1 MDASILQY
9 IINGIF
15 EGSVYAMIAVGLS
28 LIFGIL
34 EVVNF
39 AHGEFYM
46 LGAVILFVFFK
57 IFGMPYWIGVILSM
71 LCMAAFGIIIERI
84 TIRPLV
90 GKGWLLPII
99 ATFALSMGLQN
110 FIIVTFGTIPKPVVT
125 TYAEQVINIGGVCF
139 TLQRLF
145 ILIFA
150 VGGFYLLH
158 LFLKRT
164 KTGKAMRAI
173 SQNREASQ
181 IVGIDVN
188 KIYMVT
194 FAIGSAFAGLAG
206 SIVGPIYVIYP
217 TMGALLSMK
226 AFACVIMGGFGN
238 VKGAIYSAY
247 ILGIIGSLGA
257 SFIAQTYKDIIIF
270 AVLII
275 VLLVRPHGLFGK
287 KVGI

>member
-1 MDASILQY
+1 MNGSIIQY
-9 IINGIF
+9 LINGVF

-46 LGAVILFVFFK
+46 LGAVFLFVFFK
-57 IFGMPYWIGVILSM
+57 ILGMPYWIGVILSVM
-71 LCMAAFGIIIERI
+71 FMAAFGVLVERL
-84 TIRPLV
+84 TIRPLI

-99 ATFALSMGLQN
+99 ATFALSLGLQN
-110 FIIVTFGTIPKPVVT
+110 FIIVTFGSTPKPVVT
-125 TYAEQVINIGGVCF
+125 KYANNVIDIGGIYF
-139 TLQRLF
+139 TQQRLF

-150 VGGFYLLH
+150 ITAFVLLH
-158 LFLKRT
+158 IFLKKT

-173 SQNREASQ
+173 SQNRDAAQ
-181 IVGIDVN
+181 IVGIDTN
-188 KIYMVT
+188 KIYMIT
-194 FAIGSAFAGLAG
+194 FAIGSGLAGLAG
-206 SIVGPIYVIYP
+206 AIVGPIYVIYP
-217 TMGALLSMK
+217 TMGALLSLK

-257 SFIAQTYKDIIIF
+257 SFVSQTYKDIIIF
-270 AVLII
+270 AVLIC
-275 VLLVRPHGLFGK
+275 VLLVRPHGIFGK

>member
-1 MDASILQY
+1 MDVSILQY
-9 IINGIF
+9 IVNGIF
-15 EGSVYAMIAVGLS
+15 EGSIYAMIAVGLS

-46 LGAVILFVFFK
+46 LGAIFLFIFFK
-57 IFGMPYWIGVILSM
+57 TFGMPYWIGVILSVLAM
-71 LCMAAFGIIIERI
+71 VAFGILIEQL
-84 TIRPLV
+84 TIRPLI
-90 GKGWLLPII
+90 GKGWLSPLIV
-99 ATFALSMGLQN
+99 TFALSLGLQN
-110 FIIVTFGTIPKPVVT
+110 FVIVTFGTIPKPVIT
-125 TYAEQVINIGGVCF
+125 TYANSVIELGGIYF
-139 TLQRLF
+139 TQQRLF

-150 VGGFYLLH
+150 VAGFMLLH
-158 LFLKRT
+158 LFLKKT

-181 IVGIDVN
+181 IVGINVN
-188 KIYMVT
+188 RIYMIT
-194 FAIGSAFAGLAG
+194 FGIGSAFAGLAG

-217 TMGALLSMK
+217 AMGSLLCLK

-247 ILGIIGSLGA
+247 MLGIVGSLGA
-257 SFIAQTYKDIIIF
+257 SFVSQTYKDIIIF
-270 AVLII
+270 GVLII
-275 VLLVRPHGLFGK
+275 VLLIRPHGLFGK

>member
-1 MDASILQY
+1 MNGSIIQY
-9 IINGIF
+9 LINGVF

-46 LGAVILFVFFK
+46 LGAVFLFVFFK
-57 IFGMPYWIGVILSM
+57 ILGMPYWIGVILSVM
-71 LCMAAFGIIIERI
+71 FMAAFGVLVERL
-84 TIRPLV
+84 TIRPLI

-99 ATFALSMGLQN
+99 ATFALSLGLQN
-110 FIIVTFGTIPKPVVT
+110 FIIVTFGSTPKPVVT
-125 TYAEQVINIGGVCF
+125 KYANNVIDIGGIYF
-139 TLQRLF
+139 TQQRLF

-150 VGGFYLLH
+150 ITAFVLLH
-158 LFLKRT
+158 IFLKKT

-173 SQNREASQ
+173 SQNRDAAQ
-181 IVGIDVN
+181 VVGIDTN
-188 KIYMVT
+188 KIYMIT
-194 FAIGSAFAGLAG
+194 FAIGSGLAGLAG
-206 SIVGPIYVIYP
+206 AIVGPIYVIYP
-217 TMGALLSMK
+217 TMGALLSLK

-257 SFIAQTYKDIIIF
+257 SFVSQTYKDIIIF
-270 AVLII
+270 AVLIC
-275 VLLVRPHGLFGK
+275 VLLVRPHGIFGK

>member
-1 MDASILQY
+1 MNGSIIQY
-9 IINGIF
+9 LINGVF

-46 LGAVILFVFFK
+46 LGAVFLFVFFK
-57 IFGMPYWIGVILSM
+57 ILGMPYWIGVILSVM
-71 LCMAAFGIIIERI
+71 FMAAFGVLVERL
-84 TIRPLV
+84 TIRPLI

-99 ATFALSMGLQN
+99 ATFALSLGLQN
-110 FIIVTFGTIPKPVVT
+110 FIIVTFGSTPKPVVT
-125 TYAEQVINIGGVCF
+125 KYANNVIDIGGIYF
-139 TLQRLF
+139 TQQRLF

-150 VGGFYLLH
+150 ITAFVLLH
-158 LFLKRT
+158 IFLKKT

-173 SQNREASQ
+173 SQNRDAAQ
-181 IVGIDVN
+181 VVGIDTN
-188 KIYMVT
+188 KIYMIT
-194 FAIGSAFAGLAG
+194 FAIGSGLAGLAG
-206 SIVGPIYVIYP
+206 AIVGPIYVIYP
-217 TMGALLSMK
+217 TMGALLSLK

-247 ILGIIGSLGA
+247 ILGVIGSLGA
-257 SFIAQTYKDIIIF
+257 SFVSQTYKDIIIF
-270 AVLII
+270 AVLIC
-275 VLLVRPHGLFGK
+275 VLLVRPHGIFGK